1 MVSSPNMCLL
11 CKGSRAL
18 CGNANCPL
26 LPRIRL
32 GPTIESKI
40 SKDFFGPGMNVFVG
54 RIGYPNI
61 GIGPLAAIEERPN
74 MDSPT
79 SWFGQEY
86 GDIIEMSSLMLRSKN
101 SQNIFSRS
109 RFIGEMQELALA
121 KKPADIEMGFSKKP
135 LYRVSFSDVMQPMG
149 PTATIERLRITEN
162 TRIDPRVESVVR
174 DELKAR
180 DASYMLY
187 SRGQD
192 VYKITTILSSGVLG
206 MEQRK
211 KLVPTRW
218 SITATDDM
226 IARDLLKRVRTFPSV
241 NEFQVFSSSYLDNH
255 FQILLMPGNWEYEN
269 FEAWAPGSF
278 WSQSMKEMQVVEEYE
293 PFGGRKRYADKEAGG
308 YYAARIGVIEGLK
321 AMRRQARVVVFR
333 EVHEG
338 YTIPMGVWVVRETAR
353 NAFLNKPE
361 KFPTLEEA
369 LRHVESR
376 LRVPLHE
383 YIRRSRILRQRRLS
397 DFDST
402 SGFSHK
408 TL

>member
-18 CGNANCPL
+18 CGNVNCPL

-32 GPTIESKI
+32 SPTIESRV

-54 RIGYPNI
+54 RIGYPNV
-61 GIGPLAAIEERPN
+61 GVGPLAAIESRPN
-74 MDSPT
+74 MDSPA

-86 GDIIEMSSLMLRSKN
+86 GDIIEMRSLMLRSKN
-101 SQNIFSRS
+101 NQSIFSRS

-121 KKPADIEMGFSKKP
+121 NKPTDLEMGFRKKP
-135 LYRVSFSDVMQPMG
+135 VYRVSFSDVFQPMG
-149 PTATIERLRITEN
+149 PTATIERMKITEN
-162 TRIDPRVESVVR
+162 TRIDPRVESIVR

-180 DASYMLY
+180 EASYMLY

-192 VYKITTILSSGVLG
+192 VYKITTILSSGALG
-206 MEQRK
+206 MNERK

-226 IARDLLKRVRTFPSV
+226 IARDLLRRIRDFPSV
-241 NEFQVFSSSYLDNH
+241 NEFQVFSSRYLDNH

-278 WSQSMKEMQVVEEYE
+278 WSQSMKEMQIVEEYE
-293 PFGGRKRYADKEAGG
+293 PFRGRTKYADKEGGG
-308 YYAARIGVIEGLK
+308 YYAARLGVIEGL
-321 AMRRQARVVVFR
+321 AELRRQARVVVFR
-333 EVHEG
+333 EVYEG

-353 NAFLNKPE
+353 NALRGQPE
-361 KFPTLEEA
+361 KFATLAEA
-369 LRHVESR
+369 MLHIGSKLR
-376 LRVPLHE
+376 LPMQE
-383 YIRRSRILRQRRLS
+383 YVKRSRILKQRRVS
-397 DFDST
+397 DFGSA
-402 SGFSHK
+402 SGFNRK